1 MASWRYW
8 IAQNDALVDFFDSTL
23 PNNGLNNEWMR
34 YLREAGYSIRTRC
47 QITTDE
53 DVAYYWDADVNLQD
67 YDDSADI
74 TTTIEIYDASD
85 VLQTSLL
92 ANQTMRIK
100 AIHTKLDAW
109 DEEDSWAWISLR
121 PFESETNKRI
131 STEWDWTSINNPL
144 KPLQGETRLTMSF
157 PSATVMETECL
168 VDTSMLDIDNYTLT
182 ARSESPK
189 YPVCQSPI
197 NYIFDVIDQYEDKL
211 KINALRSFLNGM
223 DTTNLSI
230 CCPPCEVEN
239 IESEEI
245 EKIYLFGSKTLV
257 DAAVAL
263 FDGSC
268 CRDEYGVTDECEIGF
283 DDVWG
288 EIDGGIIGTDLTVL
302 VPSQYGGFTDNQIQD
317 LKDRLFATTV
327 GLVTRWQLMN
337 EIITRGLIVRC
348 NVTTG
353 VNTIGNISDLL

>member
-1 MASWRYW
+1 
-8 IAQNDALVDFFDSTL
+8 
-23 PNNGLNNEWMR
+23 
-34 YLREAGYSIRTRC
+34 
-47 QITTDE
+47 
-53 DVAYYWDADVNLQD
+53 
-67 YDDSADI
+67 
-74 TTTIEIYDASD
+74 
-85 VLQTSLL
+85 
-92 ANQTMRIK
+92 
-100 AIHTKLDAW
+100 
-109 DEEDSWAWISLR
+109 
-121 PFESETNKRI
+121 
-131 STEWDWTSINNPL
+131 
-144 KPLQGETRLTMSF
+144 
-157 PSATVMETECL
+157 
-168 VDTSMLDIDNYTLT
+168 
-182 ARSESPK
+182 
-189 YPVCQSPI
+189 
-197 NYIFDVIDQYEDKL
+197 
-211 KINALRSFLNGM
+211 
-223 DTTNLSI
+223 
-230 CCPPCEVEN
+230 
-239 IESEEI
+239 
-245 EKIYLFGSKTLV
+245 V